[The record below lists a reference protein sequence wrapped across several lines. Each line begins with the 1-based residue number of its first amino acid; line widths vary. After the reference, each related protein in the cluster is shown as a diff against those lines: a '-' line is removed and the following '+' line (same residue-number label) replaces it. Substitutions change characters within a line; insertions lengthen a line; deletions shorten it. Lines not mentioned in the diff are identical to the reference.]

1 MSDLKQQ
8 KVNAWK
14 ETAEFRLK
22 NRKWL
27 NYSSNIARRISAVL
41 DERKDLNQK
50 ILAEL
55 LDVKPQYISKLL
67 KGEENF
73 TLETI
78 AKLSTA
84 LEVELITFPEY
95 KYSKP
100 VNEST
105 GFSNYE
111 FQVNEE

>member
-1 MSDLKQQ
+1 MNHLKQQ
-8 KVNAWK
+8 KVSAWK
-14 ETAEFRLK
+14 DKAEFRLK

-41 DERKDLNQK
+41 EERKDLNQK
-50 ILAEL
+50 SLAEL

-84 LEVELITFPEY
+84 LEIELISFPEY
-95 KYSKP
+95 QYSKP
-100 VNEST
+100 VDESSN
-105 GFSNYE
+105 FLNYE